1 MTTKE
6 QFLRIKQIASTS
18 ATSEKVHVYK
28 SGENAGKQRIIRA
41 KEAHQG
47 IIPVSAKTIWE
58 WVRKGQFPKPVKL
71 SDNVTVWRKSDID
84 AWLEDKA
91 NAVLEA

>member
-18 ATSEKVHVYK
+18 ATPEKVHVYK
-28 SGENAGKQRIIRA
+28 SGDNIGKQRIIRA
-41 KEAHQG
+41 KEAQQG
-47 IIPVSAKTIWE
+47 LISVSAKTIWE
-58 WVRKGQFPKPVKL
+58 WVRQGKFPKPIKL

-91 NAVLEA
+91 NAVMEA